1 MSNAALV
8 EKISQIEDWAFAVGI
23 EECMSRD
30 FFVVSTLLKNEKFFV
45 AREMERT
52 KDFNILKESLVSVDD
67 AEDSLMNE

>member
-1 MSNAALV
+1 VIFCFFN
-8 EKISQIEDWAFAVGI
+8 FA
-23 EECMSRD
+23 E
-30 FFVVSTLLKNEKFFV
+30 NEKFFV